1 LRGQALLKIKE
12 GDKRTLS
19 KTITEQD
26 MRDFATLTGDFN
38 PIHLD
43 DKFAEKTMF
52 KGKIAHGILIAGL
65 ISAALS
71 KFPGVIIYL
80 SQNLRFPK
88 PVRAGEVIE
97 ATAEVMEKVEE
108 RSELKLKT
116 TCRNQRDE
124 IVVEGEAQIMVLELE
139 E

>member
-1 LRGQALLKIKE
+1 MLKIKE
-12 GDKRTLS
+12 GDRRTFS

-26 MRDFATLTGDFN
+26 IGNFATLTGDFN

-43 DKFAEKTMF
+43 DDFAGKTMF

-71 KFPGVIIYL
+71 KFPGGIIYL

-88 PVRAGEVIE
+88 PVRPGEVIE
-97 ATAEVMEKVEE
+97 ATAEVLEKVEE
-108 RSELKLKT
+108 RSELKLQT

-139 E
+139 D